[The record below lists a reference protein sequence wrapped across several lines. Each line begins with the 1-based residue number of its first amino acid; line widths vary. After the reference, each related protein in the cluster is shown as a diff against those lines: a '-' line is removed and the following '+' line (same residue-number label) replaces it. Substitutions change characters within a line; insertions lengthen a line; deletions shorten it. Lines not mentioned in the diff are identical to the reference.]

1 MTVEKLEMCEFL
13 SEDYAQRASNRGMDY
28 KKSYDS
34 YMERTQKR
42 SFQDLLQ
49 HFSTVK
55 KFPTVIKSN
64 RNEEYVITKSD
75 DDCEDCTTS
84 NLQDILV
91 NCTDWT
97 VNRLKRNAMDYDNAY
112 DGYYFNF
119 FSDNTLSVYWGSTT
133 VYGTWTANGSGN
145 TLEQTSKTKKCAI
158 CRGVFVFK

>member
-55 KFPTVIKSN
+55 QFPTVSKSN
-64 RNEEYVITKSD
+64 RTEEYIITTND
-75 DDCEDCTTS
+75 DDCED
-84 NLQDILV
+84 
-91 NCTDWT
+91 
-97 VNRLKRNAMDYDNAY
+97 
-112 DGYYFNF
+112 
-119 FSDNTLSVYWGSTT
+119 
-133 VYGTWTANGSGN
+133 
-145 TLEQTSKTKKCAI
+145 
-158 CRGVFVFK
+158 GVCKL